1 MVQAAVARLVE
12 GARALAGEP
21 AHLVGREAARLQQVR
36 QRHRAGERLLD
47 DEGDALVG
55 ADVEHAH
62 KPWVLDAGGT
72 AGGVERSSSHGRR
85 GPEADEGD
93 LTLEREVVGAP
104 ALVGGGL
111 RRAEGD
117 GIPPPEKR
125 SGSDPLHVRHPSLV
139 SRPASPSG
147 VSVILG

>member
-1 MVQAAVARLVE
+1 MVQAPVARLVE
-12 GARALAGEP
+12 GARTLAGET
-21 AHLVGREAARLQQVR
+21 AHLLGREAPRLQQVR

-47 DEGDALVG
+47 DEGDPLVG

-62 KPWVLDAGGT
+62 EPRVLDARGT
-72 AGGVERSSSHGRR
+72 TGGVERGGSHGGR

-93 LTLEREVVGAP
+93 LALEREVVGTP

-139 SRPASPSG
+139 SRPALPSG